1 MSELR
6 IGRFLLAG
14 LHQAIAELLPDRLE
28 FYESWLSVTG
38 LREGTIGVAPLMA
51 ALSFLRMEG
60 EMYSRVTTRA
70 GEYAAEWTVNG
81 LPSLQKRL
89 IVALPVRMRA
99 RLALRT
105 VRQLVNAT
113 YSESRAIVRL
123 HKDASASVDLRG
135 SPFCRVR
142 DASPRPLCDF
152 YAAAI
157 ARVLQRFHVPADLHV
172 DSCRAASRGEGCLLS
187 VMVRVLPEGE
197 PAPAP

>member
-1 MSELR
+1 MSDPR

-38 LREGTIGVAPLMA
+38 LREGTIGIAPLLA

-70 GEYAAEWTVNG
+70 GEYAAEWTVSG
-81 LPSLQKRL
+81 LSPLQKRL
-89 IVALPVRMRA
+89 IVSLPVRIRA

-105 VRQLVNAT
+105 VRQLVSAT
-113 YSESRAIVRL
+113 YPESLAIVRL

-135 SPFCRVR
+135 SLFCRVR
-142 DASPRPLCDF
+142 DASPRPLCEF

-157 ARVLQRFHVPADLHV
+157 ARVLQRLHVPADLHV
-172 DSCRAASRGEGCLLS
+172 DSCRAASRGEGCLMS
-187 VMVRVLPEGE
+187 VVVRVLPEGE